1 MLFLRRTMQL
11 AACVS
16 LAAIPTLAQSVTATN
31 LFLLPNS
38 SATSPIVSAFRTD
51 PFSIIS
57 SFTAQ
62 PGASFVHVHPNG
74 QKVYVIARSGADTL
88 LVLDANNPSNVL
100 KRITLGQA
108 EAAALSPDGRR
119 LVVAAGSVHLIDT
132 SADNVLS
139 TLSDLGG
146 TPTDVAIALD
156 GSRAFVL
163 SPGANRLTAVDLNTG
178 QLAGS
183 AFSVSGNAS
192 SVTVGPDG
200 LVYVTA
206 QNLIQIL
213 DGRSMTIVREI
224 QLNAQ
229 PTRPTFTPDG
239 RYAILT
245 NRTPV
250 TGSSVIQIDLA
261 TYNISTIPNFQVI
274 LDRVQFVSGNRAYA
288 ISNQTQR
295 LYEVTVNPFNINP
308 PSFSGI
314 AELTNVTDFA
324 ISNEVPS
331 ARFMFVVT
339 GGTMHRI
346 DMNGNPGIGAGQVAI
361 PSAPGPLTYSAPQ
374 TTGSPVVILPYN
386 NAQTTTPGGTYR
398 PLIAR
403 VTDSFG
409 RPLYA
414 VNVTFTS
421 DNPNAQILGA
431 QATTNVLGYAQT
443 TVIAPANAGTFNVT
457 ASAGPGPSAPTATY
471 VLTSSTGST
480 GGGGGSATGLMSIVG
495 GNGQLVVANFLLTN
509 PMTVR
514 VRDNN
519 GKPIVGQAITFSIT
533 SGSGT
538 MQTATANGI
547 AIPNTTCSGNVCTA
561 ITDEKGEAAASF
573 LAALVPPGFSW
584 SPQQI
589 SASNGQA
596 TVNFIITTLESGG
609 VVGGTPI
616 PPNVERIKPLD
627 NTVVAQAGTTVA
639 EAIVVRVVA
648 SSGLQA
654 GQPIPNVALTA
665 ATEFTDPLLGP
676 TASCA
681 GEGDLALTDSQG
693 IATCNLKVGG
703 RLGQT
708 VLSANVGS
716 ALSLGG
722 SRIILDVRAGPPAA
736 VTQVLGNN
744 QSGNPG
750 ARLPLVFGAQILDA
764 FGNVLTGQAVTWE
777 VVTPNSITLSN
788 IVSVSDF
795 NGRVSA
801 LGTLGSIAGTNQVR
815 LRVGNATLQVF
826 NFTVNLTISALN
838 KVSGDAQSAL
848 INSSFA
854 APLVVEVRDERGNP
868 VPNQNV
874 QWSIVSGAGTLSANA
889 VATAANGQSSVTV
902 RAGST
907 TGTITVQARL
917 GNFTQSFTLTARPPG
932 PVVSASGIVTTAR
945 NQAGITPCGLA
956 TIFGSNL
963 AFGVNGVVNLNFLG
977 IGALPTSYN
986 GLEILIG
993 GISAPIFAVSNQNG
1007 QESVMIQVP
1016 CEISAPGTTSIAIR
1030 IPGAVG
1036 TVEGVQ
1042 VFRAAPGIFETTA
1055 TSSTR
1060 AYAAIIRPD
1069 GSYITP
1075 TNPGRRGEV
1084 VYAAVTGL
1092 GTVSPATATNRV
1104 GTGGQLVGANL
1115 IVGVNNQ
1122 GVRIVSA
1129 SYATGM
1135 IGIYWIGFEIPNDA
1149 TPGTFINFSIAAES
1163 PTGQLVFSNPSTIA
1177 AIQ

>member
-16 LAAIPTLAQSVTATN
+16 LAVIPTMAQSVTATN

-57 SFTAQ
+57 SFTAP
-62 PGASFVHVHPNG
+62 PGAAFVHVHPNG
-74 QKVYVIARSGADTL
+74 QKVYVVARSASETL
-88 LVLDANNPSNVL
+88 FVLDANNPSNVL
-100 KRITLGQA
+100 KRLTLGQA

-132 SADNVLS
+132 SGDNVLS
-139 TLSDLGG
+139 TISDLGG

-163 SPGANRLTAVDLNTG
+163 SPGANRLSAIDLNTG
-178 QLAGS
+178 QNVGTPFA
-183 AFSVSGNAS
+183 VSGNAS
-192 SVTVGPDG
+192 TVTVGPDG

-213 DGRSMTIVREI
+213 DGRTMTIVREI

-229 PTRPTFTPDG
+229 PSRPTFTPDG
-239 RYAILT
+239 RYALLT

-250 TGSSVIQIDLA
+250 TGSSIIQLDLA
-261 TYNISTIPNFQVI
+261 SYAAAFIPNFGVV
-274 LDRVQFVSGNRAYA
+274 LDRIQFVAGNRAYA
-288 ISNQTQR
+288 VSNQTQR
-295 LYEVTVNPFNINP
+295 LYEITTSPFNINP

-374 TTGSPVVILPYN
+374 TTGSPVIILPYN
-386 NAQTTTPGGTYR
+386 NAQTTAPGGTYR

-409 RPLYA
+409 RPLFA

-421 DNPNAQILGA
+421 DNPNAQILGS

-457 ASAGPGPSAPTATY
+457 ASAGPGPNAPTATY
-471 VLTSSTGST
+471 VLTSATGST
-480 GGGGGSATGLMSIVG
+480 GGGGSATGLMSIAG
-495 GNGQLVVANFLLTN
+495 GNGQIVVANFLLTN

-519 GKPIVGQAITFSIT
+519 GKPVAGQSITFSIT
-533 SGSGT
+533 NGTGT
-538 MQTATANGI
+538 MQTSTSNGI
-547 AIPNTTCSGNVCTA
+547 PIPNTTCSGNVCTA
-561 ITDEKGEAAASF
+561 TTDENGLASASF
-573 LAALVPPGFSW
+573 LASLVPPGFSW
-584 SPQQI
+584 QPQQI

-609 VVGGTPI
+609 VVGGSSV
-616 PPNVERIKPLD
+616 PPNVERIQPQGD
-627 NTVVAQAGTTVA
+627 TIVAQAGTTVN
-639 EAIVVRVVA
+639 EAIIVRVVA

-676 TASCA
+676 TAACA
-681 GEGDLALTDSQG
+681 GDGDAALTDARG
-693 IATCNLKVGG
+693 MATCNLKVGG

-708 VLSANVGS
+708 VLGVNIGS

-722 SRIILDVRAGPPAA
+722 ARIILDVRAGPPST

-764 FGNVLTGQAVTWE
+764 FGNVLTGQTVQWE

-788 IVSVSDF
+788 IVNVSDF

-815 LRVGNATLQVF
+815 LRVGGTTLQVF

-848 INSSFA
+848 INSAFTS
-854 APLVVEVRDERGNP
+854 PLIVEVRDERGNP

-874 QWSIVSGAGTLSANA
+874 QWAITNGAGTVSSAS
-889 VATAANGQSSVTV
+889 VATGANGQSSVTV
-902 RAGST
+902 RAGGS

-917 GNFTQSFTLTARPPG
+917 GNFTQTFTLTARPPG

-993 GISAPIFAVSNQNG
+993 GIAAPIFAVSNQGN

-1075 TNPGRRGEV
+1075 NNPGRRGEV

-1163 PTGQLVFSNPSTIA
+1163 PTGQLVFSNPSSIA